1 MVHHNAHCAET
12 IVSAHCISRKGGT
25 GGGGWCH
32 LRLEVDL
39 SSVLESEL
47 GQKWR
52 YSALKACVG

>member
-1 MVHHNAHCAET
+1 MTTE
-12 IVSAHCISRKGGT
+12 SADYCMLINEWAWLTSQVYL
-25 GGGGWCH
+25 

-52 YSALKACVG
+52 YNAFKACIG